1 MPRLLIDVLSAM
13 PVTMP
18 GSAIGSTSANDSV
31 SRPKKRNRCTASAAS
46 DPRTSD
52 RTVAPIPTCSDRI
65 RALRS
70 SGLENAAEYHEV
82 VQFVMGHD
90 WARSALNE

>member
-1 MPRLLIDVLSAM
+1 MIDVLSAM

-18 GSAIGSTSANDSV
+18 GSAIGRTSANDSV
-31 SRPKKRNRCTASAAS
+31 SRPKKRKRCTASAAS
-46 DPRTSD
+46 DPRTSAS
-52 RTVAPIPTCSDRI
+52 TVAPIPTCSDSS

-70 SGLENAAEYHEV
+70 SGLANAAEYHEV
-82 VQFVMGHD
+82 VQSVIGHD